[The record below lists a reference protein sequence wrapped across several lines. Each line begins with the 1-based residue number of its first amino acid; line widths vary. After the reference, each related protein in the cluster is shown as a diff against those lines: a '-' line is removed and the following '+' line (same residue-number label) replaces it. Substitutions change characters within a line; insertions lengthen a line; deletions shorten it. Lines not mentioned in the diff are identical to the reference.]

1 MNKLW
6 SILSKAAKAEDFLDD
21 EAQQKKH
28 KKEMQEK
35 KADEEAMFF
44 LKTQFIQ
51 DVWVPLLLVAIAAI
65 TLYKIFNSMIPF
77 WFHDQPIHK

>member
-1 MNKLW
+1 
-6 SILSKAAKAEDFLDD
+6 
-21 EAQQKKH
+21 
-28 KKEMQEK
+28 MQEK

-51 DVWVPLLLVAIAAI
+51 DVWVPLLLVAIAAL